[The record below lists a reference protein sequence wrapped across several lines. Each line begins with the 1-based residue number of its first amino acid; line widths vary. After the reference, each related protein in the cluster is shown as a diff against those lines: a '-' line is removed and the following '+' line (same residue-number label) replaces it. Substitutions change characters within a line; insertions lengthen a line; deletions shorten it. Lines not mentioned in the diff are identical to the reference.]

1 MSVFG
6 DQNTKLSSRHSST
19 AQFCHNCMERRP
31 DMTEDVNYV
40 DAHEQV
46 VKCEITACL
55 YSSTDL
61 SIEHIQCT
69 EYVINALL

>member
-1 MSVFG
+1 
-6 DQNTKLSSRHSST
+6 
-19 AQFCHNCMERRP
+19 MERWP

-40 DAHEQV
+40 EAHEQV
-46 VKCEITACL
+46 VKCAFTACL

-69 EYVINALL
+69 EYVTNALLQYLESIFLIKKSQV